1 MLTDGVTKQV
11 PVSEAFPRR
20 STNTV
25 RLAVAFVDGRSGVAR
40 RERRREQPVDR
51 RAKHLR
57 I

>member
-20 STNTV
+20 STITV
-25 RLAVAFVDGRSGVAR
+25 CLAVAIRDGRSGVTR
-40 RERRREQPVDR
+40 RERRREQPVDW